1 MDTNTIIHRNQIK
14 VILVS
19 TLQLLLHSLF
29 SLSLSISLS
38 LTLVLTT
45 HSSQLFHHIRYY
57 YLRL

>member
-29 SLSLSISLS
+29 SLSISLS

-57 YLRL
+57 YIRL